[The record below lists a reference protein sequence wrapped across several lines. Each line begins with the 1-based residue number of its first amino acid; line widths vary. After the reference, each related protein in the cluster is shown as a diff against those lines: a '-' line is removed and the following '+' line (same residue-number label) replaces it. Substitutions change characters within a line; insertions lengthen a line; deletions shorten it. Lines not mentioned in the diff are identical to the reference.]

1 MRRARGVFLAAVW
14 GLGVLACAAQAQ
26 AAPMAVTILPPG
38 DEAFIEDTLRSGQIV
53 WQAEENL
60 TLSPGTFRF
69 EVRFEFSDPDNIPV
83 NPTVAQ
89 LMLVNWPAEFGTTIP
104 WTFLQYSDRVQGPLN
119 GWMWHAEASV
129 GSGITFAAGSAIATA
144 AWSTGGDDVDDIAD
158 GATFSMRAE
167 STNLIYTTERTLI
180 SKLAWDTKG
189 FNPEPIPEPTA
200 LSLVLLGALA
210 LLRRRWQAGDRVG
223 D

>member
-1 MRRARGVFLAAVW
+1 
-14 GLGVLACAAQAQ
+14 
-26 AAPMAVTILPPG
+26 MAVTILPPG

-69 EVRFEFSDPDNIPV
+69 EVFFWFGDPDNIPV
-83 NPTVAQ
+83 NPTVSQ
-89 LMLVNWPAEFGTTIP
+89 LMLLNWPAEFGTTIP
-104 WTFLQYSDRVQGPLN
+104 WTFDQYSLSVGGPLN
-119 GWMWHAEASV
+119 MWTWHAEATVVSTLV
-129 GSGITFAAGSAIATA
+129 FPAGSTLGTA
-144 AWSTGGDDVDDIAD
+144 AWSTRGADVDDIAD
-158 GATFSMRAE
+158 SATFSMRAE
-167 STNLIYTTERTLI
+167 ATHVIYTAEGTLI

-210 LLRRRWQAGDRVG
+210 LLRRC
-223 D
+223 